1 MRRKAKK
8 TSLHD
13 RLTKSLTPRIL
24 TAIMVIFLP
33 VCFLSIFTAGI
44 VVTRSA
50 EQIVESF
57 ERELDLDMKR
67 LEQNMKVV
75 ETDMDRFVSMYLSEL
90 SSKGTYVNDAAN
102 MDMLKELDQI
112 LEHTSLPGYLYLYDL
127 STGKIYIKYQGL
139 PYTTLQQEMQKEN
152 LELIAQ
158 SIEIVNYEQMRL
170 NREDYMV
177 RSYSYLNYRAGFL
190 FHLSDSISGQLADHY
205 QDGTIYYLGKNPMVL
220 KADGII
226 EEAKQDWETLTRS
239 TLGKRLVEWKSEE
252 LPLNVCLQ
260 FSNSIAWK
268 MIPGVNWILLVMALL
283 CVLLVPF
290 MWSVLKKEVIFPLG
304 ILVHGMQEL
313 GKNDLSYRI
322 RDNKRENSMEIQ
334 YLYNSFDKMAAEI
347 EQSKEKDIKMVK
359 AELDNLRLQVNPH
372 MLLNSFNMIYSLAQS
387 KNYTCIQDFTMH
399 LVEYFRY
406 VLRKNDDFVT
416 VKKELEFIENYKEM
430 QKIRF
435 PNAFTCVY
443 NIDEA
448 CLGAQIPPLLIE
460 NFMENSMK
468 YAMIPGQ
475 TIEVLLNVRRE
486 GEQLLISVIDTGRG
500 IRPEILEEIKK
511 GKPYIDKN
519 GNKHIGIWNCMRRVE
534 AFYGEKAKLSIV
546 STRDEGTQIFLAIPY
561 KEEAKDEVID
571 RG

>member
-152 LELIAQ
+152 LELIVQ

-226 EEAKQDWETLTRS
+226 EEANQDWETLTRS
-239 TLGKRLVEWKSEE
+239 TLGKRLVQWKSEE

-283 CVLLVPF
+283 CVFLVPF
-290 MWSVLKKEVIFPLG
+290 MWSVLKKEVIHPLG

-322 RDNKRENSMEIQ
+322 RDNKRENSVEIQ

-443 NIDEA
+443 NIDEE

-500 IRPEILEEIKK
+500 IRPEILAEIKK

-561 KEEAKDEVID
+561 KEEAKDEDID

>member
-152 LELIAQ
+152 LELIVQ

-226 EEAKQDWETLTRS
+226 EEANQDWETLTRS
-239 TLGKRLVEWKSEE
+239 TLGKRLVQWKSEE

-283 CVLLVPF
+283 CVFLVPF

-322 RDNKRENSMEIQ
+322 RDNKRENSVEIQ

-443 NIDEA
+443 NIDEE

-500 IRPEILEEIKK
+500 IRPEILAEIKK

>member
-1 MRRKAKK
+1 MGRKAKK
-8 TSLHD
+8 TSLYH
-13 RLTKSLTPRIL
+13 RLTRSLTPRIL
-24 TAIMVIFLP
+24 MAIMVIFLP

-44 VVTRSA
+44 VMTRST

-57 ERELDLDMKR
+57 ERELAVDMGR
-67 LEQNMKVV
+67 LEQNMKVAK
-75 ETDMDRFVSMYLSEL
+75 TDMDRFVSTYLSEL
-90 SSKGTYVNDAAN
+90 SSRGTYVNEATT
-102 MDMLKELDQI
+102 MDMLKELDGI
-112 LEHTSLPGYLYLYDL
+112 LEHTSLPGYLYLYNL

-139 PYTTLQQEMQKEN
+139 PYTTLQQEKQKEN
-152 LELIAQ
+152 LKLIAQ
-158 SIEIVNYEQMRL
+158 SIEIVDYEQMRL
-170 NREDYMV
+170 NQEDYMV

-190 FHLSDSISGQLADHY
+190 FHLSESISGQLADHY
-205 QDGTIYYLGKNPMVL
+205 QDGAIYYLGKHPMVL
-220 KADGII
+220 KGDGLI
-226 EEAKQDWETLTRS
+226 EEAGQNWETLTRS
-239 TLGKRLVEWKSEE
+239 TIAKRCINWKSKE

-260 FSNSIAWK
+260 FSNAIAWK
-268 MIPGVNWILLVMALL
+268 MIPYANWILLVMALL

-290 MWSVLKKEVIFPLG
+290 MWRVLKKEVILPLG
-304 ILVHGMQEL
+304 ILVYGMQEL

-322 RDNKRENSMEIQ
+322 RSQDRKNSEEIQ

-359 AELDNLRLQVNPH
+359 VELDNLRLQVNPH

-387 KNYTCIQDFTMH
+387 KNYTCIQNYSMH

-416 VKKELEFIENYKEM
+416 VKKELEFIENYKEI

-443 NIDEA
+443 NIDKA
-448 CLGAQIPPLLIE
+448 CLEAQIPPLLIE

-486 GEQLLISVIDTGRG
+486 EEQLLISVIDTGRG
-500 IRPEILEEIKK
+500 IRPEILAEIKK
-511 GKPYIDKN
+511 GKPYLDKN

-546 STRDEGTQIFLAIPY
+546 STRGEGTQIFLAIPY
-561 KEEAKDEVID
+561 REEAKDEAID